1 MLRTRSTGAAAT
13 AVTSAP
19 VAAAS
24 TALRLFASAAPVMA
38 FDPGADPVLIFRPM
52 AMTRA
57 TPGSG
62 RLFGGW
68 RQLWRWRLESRSP
81 KLLLYSFLKRFPTL
95 DLLCEYIDDISFQ
108 HIKLRMQNIHDGG
121 QTRDDDQMIK
131 KI

>member
-1 MLRTRSTGAAAT
+1 
-13 AVTSAP
+13 
-19 VAAAS
+19 
-24 TALRLFASAAPVMA
+24 MA